1 MTRNKE
7 IVIKSEINVVMGTC
21 LNNIGTVNILFGI
34 ELSLE
39 PSNSSQNGMSAQIS
53 SRGRDRFSSSGVF
66 GWRSREFVGLDQ
78 ASVGRP
84 DFGRLRPNLL
94 VEMTSFLLCL

>member
-53 SRGRDRFSSSGVF
+53 SRGRV
-66 GWRSREFVGLDQ
+66 ENITKKIVVYELVGKIIL
-78 ASVGRP
+78 VGHY
-84 DFGRLRPNLL
+84 
-94 VEMTSFLLCL
+94 MAK